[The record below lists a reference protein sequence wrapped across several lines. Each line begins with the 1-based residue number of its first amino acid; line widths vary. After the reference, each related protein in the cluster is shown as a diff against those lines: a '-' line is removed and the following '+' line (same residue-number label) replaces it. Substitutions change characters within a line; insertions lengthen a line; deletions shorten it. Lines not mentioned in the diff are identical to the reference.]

1 MWKRGITSK
10 NVKRLDGFLIARVDK
25 KDTRLPYEI
34 WLHSLGKR
42 GKMGNLPRVGA
53 VLGKRVVPI
62 SISETPEILSRDV
75 MPKEE
80 VIFDWVRQNRK
91 ALMLHWNGVIDD
103 FEVLVVVSKPVD

>member
-10 NVKRLDGFLIARVDK
+10 NVRRVDGFLIARVDK

-53 VLGKRVVPI
+53 VLGKKVIPI
-62 SISETPEILSRDV
+62 SISETPEILSHDEL
-75 MPKEE
+75 PEE
-80 VIFDWVRQNRK
+80 NFILDWVRQNHK
-91 ALMLHWNGVIDD
+91 ALMLHWDGVIDD
-103 FEVLVVVSKPVD
+103 YEVLAVVSKPVG